1 MSLSPEELAR
11 LLAAPAMPAPDGVTP
26 NFENPPNR
34 NSYAWGITTVCMII
48 ATSCLC
54 LRSYVRLWLDRKVR
68 VEDVF
73 AICAYGAY
81 WGTAY
86 AGYEMIRTPGY
97 YVHEWNMTNGDLIRP
112 LWLILVYGCCY
123 SAVLPLIKTAILID
137 WCRVFV
143 LVDRTKSLF
152 WYGCMAIVALQC
164 IWGILCIIL
173 LNMQCRPHEAIWN
186 FYVPSKCYSLPDV
199 MLCSASVQVVS
210 DVSMFVLPQ
219 RLIWGL
225 QMGWHKKCGVSVIF
239 GAGILASI
247 AAIFRLAHTISFA
260 TETDKMYMIGPL
272 LFWACAEMTCGFF
285 IFSMPCLSKL
295 LMETGLRHKLRF
307 SNGFKSISLR
317 SGALSG
323 GSSSK
328 KGNAEKGGIIGEG

>member
-1 MSLSPEELAR
+1 MSPEELAA
-11 LLAAPAMPAPDGVTP
+11 LLAAPALAAPDGVTP
-26 NFENPPNR
+26 NFDNPPNR
-34 NSYAWGITTVCMII
+34 NSYAWGITTVCTII

-54 LRSYVRLWLDRKVR
+54 LRSYVRLWLDRKIR

-86 AGYEMIRTPGY
+86 AGYEMIKTPGY
-97 YVHEWNMTNGDLIRP
+97 YVHEWNLTNGDLIQP

-152 WYGCMAIVALQC
+152 WCGCMAIVALQC
-164 IWGILCIIL
+164 VWGILCIIL
-173 LNMQCRPHEAIWN
+173 LNMQCRPHRAIWE
-186 FYVPSKCYSLPDV
+186 FYLPSKCYSLPDV

-210 DVSMFVLPQ
+210 DISMFVLPQ

-225 QMGWHKKCGVSVIF
+225 QMSWHKKLGVSIIF
-239 GAGILASI
+239 GAGIL
-247 AAIFRLAHTISFA
+247 L
-260 TETDKMYMIGPL
+260 
-272 LFWACAEMTCGFF
+272 
-285 IFSMPCLSKL
+285 
-295 LMETGLRHKLRF
+295 
-307 SNGFKSISLR
+307 
-317 SGALSG
+317 
-323 GSSSK
+323 
-328 KGNAEKGGIIGEG
+328 